1 MNFSLTKKTKIDLPV
16 VSWIKIKE
24 KILGKK
30 YNLSL
35 VFIGEKLM
43 AKLHKKYLKK
53 SGATTVLSFSF
64 SKLNG
69 EIFLCPKFIK
79 KYAKLYKINYG
90 KCVEK
95 IFIHGMLHLKGFEHG
110 AKMEKEENKL
120 LKLT

>member
-1 MNFSLTKKTKIDLPV
+1 MNFFLTKKTKNDLPAV
-16 VSWIKIKE
+16 PWIKIKE

-35 VFIGEKLM
+35 VFIEEKLIE
-43 AKLHKKYLKK
+43 KLHKKYLKK

-69 EIFLCPKFIK
+69 EIFLCPEYIK
-79 KYAKLYKINYG
+79 KYAKLYKINYDE
-90 KCVEK
+90 CVKK
-95 IFIHGMLHLKGFEHG
+95 IFIHGALHLKGFKHG

-120 LKLT
+120 LKLS